1 MSTSFQV
8 TFNVSDKLYLRDP
21 ESSEL
26 GRKIVQ
32 HAINLIYSLGYE
44 HFTFKKLAAEIHTT
58 EAGIYRYF
66 ENKHRLL
73 LYILNW
79 YWSYLDWLVVFQVN
93 NIPSH
98 EEQLRRILELL
109 THRLPNDSG
118 NASFDKKNLNEIV
131 IRESNKAYLIKEVA
145 EINKEQVFKPY
156 KELCAKIAAIIHAY
170 CPAYPYPRSLSST
183 ILEEAHHQQFFA
195 RKLPNLTDNEGLDA
209 DAYAYKYLHHLL
221 FGLLN
226 SVKATSS
233 QLPKKP

>member
-1 MSTSFQV
+1 MATSFNV
-8 TFNVSDKLYLRDP
+8 SFNVSDKLYLRDP

-32 HAINLIYSLGYE
+32 NAINLIHTLGYE

-93 NIPSH
+93 NIPSY
-98 EEQLRRILELL
+98 EEQLKKILQLL
-109 THRLPNDSG
+109 THRLPDDSG
-118 NASFDKKNLNEIV
+118 NTDYDKNNLNKIV
-131 IRESNKAYLIKEVA
+131 IRESNKAYLIKEVS

-156 KELCAKIAAIIHAY
+156 KELCAKIAAIIQAY
-170 CPAYPYPRSLSST
+170 CPDYPYPRSLSST

-195 RKLPNLTDNEGLDA
+195 RKLPNLTDNETLDA
-209 DAYAYKYLHHLL
+209 DAYAYEYLHHLL
-221 FGLLN
+221 FGLLD
-226 SVKATSS
+226 SVKA
-233 QLPKKP
+233 QANKKS

>member
-1 MSTSFQV
+1 MSSSFQV
-8 TFNVSDKLYLRDP
+8 SFNVSDKLYLRDP

-98 EEQLRRILELL
+98 EEQLIKILELL
-109 THRLPNDSG
+109 THRLPDDSG
-118 NASFDKKNLNEIV
+118 NASFNKKNLNEIV
-131 IRESNKAYLIKEVA
+131 IRESNKAYLIKEVT

-156 KELCAKIAAIIHAY
+156 KELCAKIADIIHAY
-170 CPAYPYPRSLSST
+170 CPSYPYPRSLSST

-195 RKLPNLTDNEGLDA
+195 RKLPNLTDNVNIEA
-209 DAYAYKYLHHLL
+209 DTYAFQYLHHLL
-221 FGLLN
+221 FSLLKPIQEKKQ
-226 SVKATSS
+226 VK
-233 QLPKKP
+233 KR

>member
-1 MSTSFQV
+1 MATSFQV
-8 TFNVSDKLYLRDP
+8 SFNVSDKLYLRDP

-98 EEQLRRILELL
+98 KDQLIKVLELL
-109 THRLPNDSG
+109 THRLPDDSG
-118 NASFDKKNLNEIV
+118 NASFNKKNLNEIV
-131 IRESNKAYLIKEVA
+131 IRESNKAYLIKEVT

-156 KELCAKIAAIIHAY
+156 KELCSKIANIIHAY
-170 CPAYPYPRSLSST
+170 CPSYPYPRSLSST

-195 RKLPNLTDNEGLDA
+195 RKLPNLTDNETLDA
-209 DAYAYKYLHHLL
+209 DAYAFQYLHHMVFNLL
-221 FGLLN
+221 QGPT
-226 SVKATSS
+226 SKKSTVK
-233 QLPKKP
+233 KR